1 MIPWFASPP
10 IESVEGQGRERHRG
24 DRATGAVEFWD

>member
-24 DRATGAVEFWD
+24 DRASVPSMG